1 MATFSERLK
10 LLRNENRYTQS
21 AMAEIFGLKLR
32 GYQGYEYG
40 KTYPT
45 VPGLIQIAKFFDVS
59 TDYLLGLTDKRE
71 VNR

>member
-1 MATFSERLK
+1 MPVFSERLK
-10 LLRNENRYTQS
+10 LLRQENRYKQRE
-21 AMAEIFGLKLR
+21 MAEILGLKLR
-32 GYQGYEYG
+32 GYQDYEYG

>member
-1 MATFSERLK
+1 MATFSERPK
-10 LLRNENRYTQS
+10 LLRNENRYTQG
-21 AMAEIFGLKLR
+21 AMADIFGLKLR

>member
-1 MATFSERLK
+1 MSTFSDRLK
-10 LLRNENRYTQS
+10 LLRNENRYTQG
-21 AMAEIFGLKLR
+21 AMADIFGLKLR

>member
-10 LLRNENRYTQS
+10 LLRNENRYTQI

>member
-1 MATFSERLK
+1 MSIFSERLK
-10 LLRNENRYTQS
+10 LLRKENRYTQG
-21 AMAEIFGLKLR
+21 AMADILGLKLR
-32 GYQGYEYG
+32 GYQSYEYG
-40 KTYPT
+40 KGYPT

>member
-1 MATFSERLK
+1 MADFSERLK
-10 LLRNENRYTQS
+10 ILRLERRYKQRE
-21 AMAEIFGLKLR
+21 MAEILGLKPR
-32 GYQGYEYG
+32 GYQAYEYG
-40 KTYPT
+40 TAYPT

>member
-59 TDYLLGLTDKRE
+59 TDYLLGLTDCPQPYG
-71 VNR
+71 

>member
-10 LLRNENRYTQS
+10 LLRNENRYTQG
-21 AMAEIFGLKLR
+21 ALADIFGLKLR

-59 TDYLLGLTDKRE
+59 TDYLLGLTDQRK

>member
-10 LLRNENRYTQS
+10 LLRSENRYTQG

-32 GYQGYEYG
+32 GYQSYEYG
-40 KTYPT
+40 KAYPT

-59 TDYLLGLTDKRE
+59 TDYLLGLTNKKSKFP
-71 VNR
+71 

>member
-10 LLRNENRYTQS
+10 LLRNENRYTQG
-21 AMAEIFGLKLR
+21 AMADIFGLKLR

-59 TDYLLGLTDKRE
+59 TDYLLGLTDKQDI
-71 VNR
+71 NQ

>member
-10 LLRNENRYTQS
+10 LLRNENRYTQG
-21 AMAEIFGLKLR
+21 AMADIFGLKLR

-59 TDYLLGLTDKRE
+59 TDYLLGRSDRRE
-71 VNR
+71 L

>member
-71 VNR
+71 ANR

>member
-40 KTYPT
+40 KTYQT

>member
-59 TDYLLGLTDKRE
+59 TDYLLGLTDQRK